1 MQTQTYTQPPEP
13 VCPDP
18 ETGLCAAQVKQRLS
32 SGLSNR
38 VTANQGRTEGQ
49 ILLQNC
55 LTFFNLIF
63 VIMAVVLA
71 LCGSS
76 IKNMT
81 FMIVVIV
88 NTVIGCVQE
97 IRAKR
102 AVDKLTLV
110 AAQTVTC
117 IRDGVSL
124 QVRSDL
130 LVRDDIVVFGPGDQ
144 ICADGILRR
153 GKLQVNE
160 SLITGEADAI
170 TKEPGDPLKSG
181 SFVIAGRGRVQL
193 THVGDE
199 TFAAKLAAEAKKD
212 PKAAKSEMMRSLDKL
227 IRFMGILLI
236 PVGIFLFI
244 HEFRTLQLGLQES
257 TEATVAALVGLIPQG
272 LYLLTSVALAASAIK
287 LTRQRVLVQDM
298 NCIETLARVDVLCVD
313 KTGTITEP
321 VMEVENVVPLT
332 QDPPE
337 HLEAVLTALY
347 GTQEPDNDTARA
359 MKEMF
364 GGESSW
370 ECTQYLPFTSQTKW
384 CGGTYQAHGAFLA
397 GAPEFIMGSRFDEI
411 KEAVD
416 EWSLGGY
423 RVLLVAGY
431 KEEMLPEDAPLN
443 PEQVT
448 PLALVMLTNR
458 IRKQAPATFAYFN
471 QQGVTIKVI
480 SGDNP
485 ATVSDVARRAGI
497 PGAENYT
504 ETSHLETEADFLE
517 AAEKY
522 TVFGRVTP
530 DQKKKLIQALKKLGH
545 TVAMTGDG
553 VNDVL
558 ALKESDCGIAMAG
571 GSQAASQ
578 VARLV
583 LLDADFAAMPGIV
596 GEGRRV
602 INNIQRAAALFIVK
616 NIFSLLLAIINI
628 LTGQPYPLAPLQLT
642 IISTLTI
649 GTPSFFLALE
659 PNYER
664 VYGRFLPGILRRA
677 FPGALTNIFIV
688 VLAQFFM
695 SLLNLPLTHVQ
706 TVCTALMAMVGMLVL
721 FQVCKPFDK
730 FRMLVW
736 GAMGAG
742 IVLCFTVLRDLF
754 ELQLSDPVTLLV
766 MLVMLIATPTV
777 FFALQRAFDWGE
789 QLLLRLKK
797 K

>member
-18 ETGLCAAQVKQRLS
+18 ETGLCATQVKQRLS
-32 SGLSNR
+32 SGLINR

-63 VIMAVVLA
+63 VIMAMVLA

-193 THVGDE
+193 TQVGDE

-370 ECTQYLPFTSQTKW
+370 ECIQYLPFTSQTKW
-384 CGGTYQAHGAFLA
+384 CGGTYQAQGAFLA

-545 TVAMTGDG
+545 TV
-553 VNDVL
+553 
-558 ALKESDCGIAMAG
+558 E
-571 GSQAASQ
+571 
-578 VARLV
+578 
-583 LLDADFAAMPGIV
+583 
-596 GEGRRV
+596 
-602 INNIQRAAALFIVK
+602 
-616 NIFSLLLAIINI
+616 
-628 LTGQPYPLAPLQLT
+628 T
-642 IISTLTI
+642 IRSC
-649 GTPSFFLALE
+649 
-659 PNYER
+659 
-664 VYGRFLPGILRRA
+664 
-677 FPGALTNIFIV
+677 
-688 VLAQFFM
+688 
-695 SLLNLPLTHVQ
+695 H
-706 TVCTALMAMVGMLVL
+706 
-721 FQVCKPFDK
+721 
-730 FRMLVW
+730 
-736 GAMGAG
+736 
-742 IVLCFTVLRDLF
+742 
-754 ELQLSDPVTLLV
+754 
-766 MLVMLIATPTV
+766 
-777 FFALQRAFDWGE
+777 
-789 QLLLRLKK
+789 
-797 K
+797 